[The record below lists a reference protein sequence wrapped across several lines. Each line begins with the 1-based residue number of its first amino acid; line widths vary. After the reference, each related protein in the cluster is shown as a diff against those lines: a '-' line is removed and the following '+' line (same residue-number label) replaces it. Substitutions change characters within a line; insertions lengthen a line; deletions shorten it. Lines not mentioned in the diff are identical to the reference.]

1 MRGQIDLK
9 RMRHVLEVARGQSIT
24 TAAETLGLTQSAL
37 SRSLAELEES
47 LGTVLF
53 QRLPRG
59 IRLTAAGE
67 RFVAGA
73 KRVLGDVEQL
83 ISNVRQAGD
92 PLGTRLRIGIAPAG
106 YVSHASEALA
116 AFAREHPA
124 VAVEIV
130 PGSTQALC
138 PRLLNGE
145 FDLIVGSSSYL
156 KRWREL
162 EIRPLVRMHLA
173 CLVRPGHPLAAPSDA
188 ARDPMRDPMRDPP
201 RDGPREID
209 VLGFPLILPESIEPI
224 YSDIAQRFAHHG
236 LPPFQPRYLIDDF
249 DLVRRIVG
257 ATDAVYPLMHP
268 DPQFGRLGRHFALLR
283 DALKVPSHF
292 ISLAYASSRPKTA
305 AAQRFEALITRKLVQ
320 AGASG

>member
-1 MRGQIDLK
+1 MKNNHGNTRPLATHGQIDLK
-9 RMRHVLEVARGQSIT
+9 RMRHILEAARGQSIT

-37 SRSLAELEES
+37 SRSLAEVEAA
-47 LGTVLF
+47 LGTALF
-53 QRLPRG
+53 ERLPRG
-59 IRLTAAGE
+59 IRLTPAGE

-73 KRVLGDVEQL
+73 TRVLGDVEQL
-83 ISNVRQAGD
+83 VSQVRQAGD
-92 PLGTRLRIGIAPAG
+92 PLGTRLRIGIAPSG
-106 YVSHASEALA
+106 YVSHASASLVD
-116 AFAREHPA
+116 FSREHPR

-156 KRWREL
+156 KRWREV

-173 CLVRPGHPLAAPSDA
+173 CMVRPAHPLAAA
-188 ARDPMRDPMRDPP
+188 HG
-201 RDGPREID
+201 GPREID
-209 VLGFPLILPESIEPI
+209 VLAYPLILPESIEPI

-249 DLVRRIVG
+249 DLVRRIVA

-283 DALKVPSHF
+283 DALSVPSHF
-292 ISLAYASSRPKTA
+292 ISLAYASVRPRSA
-305 AAQRFEALITRKLVQ
+305 AALAFEALITRRL
-320 AGASG
+320 ARSGGSA

>member
-9 RMRHVLEVARGQSIT
+9 RMRHVLEAARGQSIT

-37 SRSLAELEES
+37 SRSLAEVEEA
-47 LGTVLF
+47 LGTALF

-73 KRVLGDVEQL
+73 KRVLGDVETL
-83 ISNVRQAGD
+83 VSHVRQAGD

-106 YVSHASEALA
+106 YVSHASDALA
-116 AFAREHPA
+116 TFAREHPA

-130 PGSTQALC
+130 PGSTQSLC

-173 CLVRPGHPLAAPSDA
+173 CMVRPGHPLAAPRDLLRDP
-188 ARDPMRDPMRDPP
+188 ARDTP
-201 RDGPREID
+201 REGPREID
-209 VLGFPLILPESIEPI
+209 VLGYPLILPESIEPI

-249 DLVRRIVG
+249 DLVRRIVS

-268 DPQFGRLGRHFALLR
+268 DPQFGRLGRHFALLH
-283 DALKVPSHF
+283 DALMVPSHF

-320 AGASG
+320 AGAGA